1 MKNKK
6 KGLLQIIL
14 ILAIIGL
21 CGFTTLVGFTK
32 HHKGSAQNIKLG
44 LDLAGGVSITYEAV
58 GDTPS
63 QTEMEDTR
71 NMMQKR
77 AEVYSTESS
86 VVIGDGGRITIDIPG
101 VANADEVLASLGKE
115 GSLDFVA
122 QDDMSFED
130 DDQTKP
136 KYTKTICTGKDVK
149 TAEATTQQNEV
160 TKKKE
165 YVVSLKFKSKGTKS
179 FADATAAAAP
189 SNKIIYIVYDGK
201 IISSPAVQ
209 SEISNGEAVI
219 SGSFKTY
226 DSAEELA
233 SMIRIGALPV
243 ELKEVQSQVVGAQLG
258 QDAIQSSL
266 LAGAIGFALVVL
278 FMLVFYRLPG
288 LAASIALVFYLVV
301 MLVGLN
307 ALDIT
312 LTLPG
317 VAGIILNIGMAV
329 DANVII
335 FTRIKEELAKGKT
348 VQSSIK
354 LGFDKALSAIV
365 DGNVTT
371 LIAAFVLYIKGSG
384 TVKGFATTLAIGIIL
399 SMFTAL
405 YITKILLKAMY
416 ALGVDDV
423 KYFGVE
429 KERKTIHFVENKAK
443 FFTIS
448 GVLIVA
454 CVVCLFINKA
464 GRCNG
469 NILNYGLDF
478 SGGTT
483 FDITFNKDQKI
494 DSSMKKD
501 IESLFSKESGS
512 NDVVIS
518 EIAGSNGLSVKT
530 VELSEKKRDTL
541 TKSLVKTYSVEEK
554 NIQYQNISASVS
566 DEMKTDAVVAVVIAA
581 ICMLIYIW
589 FRFKDIVFAGSA
601 VLALLHDAVVV
612 LLVYAVSKIS
622 VGNTFIACM
631 LTIVGYS
638 INATIVIF
646 DRIRENLGT
655 KTSEEALTEVVNQSI
670 TQTLTRSINTSL
682 TTFFMVIMLAILG
695 VDSVK
700 DFAIPLLVGIICG
713 GYSSVCITGP
723 LWLTIKKHVHTGKGK
738 KARK

>member
-32 HHKGSAQNIKLG
+32 HHKGSAQNMKLG

-130 DDQTKP
+130 NDQTKP
-136 KYTKTICTGKDVK
+136 KYTKTVCTGKDVK

-179 FADATAAAAP
+179 FANATAAAAP
-189 SNKIIYIVYDGK
+189 SNKVIYIVYDGK
-201 IISSPAVQ
+201 VISSPAVQ

-278 FMLVFYRLPG
+278 FMIVFYRLPG

-416 ALGVDDV
+416 ALGVDDI

-429 KERKTIHFVENKAK
+429 KERKTIHFVENKVK
-443 FFTIS
+443 FFVIS
-448 GVLIVA
+448 GALIVA

-494 DSSMKKD
+494 DSDMKKD
-501 IESLFSKESGS
+501 IESVFSKESGS

-530 VELSEKKRDTL
+530 VELSEKKRDAL

-566 DEMKTDAVVAVVIAA
+566 DEMKTDAIVAVVIAA

-646 DRIRENLGT
+646 DRIRENLGS

-723 LWLTIKKHVHTGKGK
+723 LWLTIKKRVHTGKGK

>member
-130 DDQTKP
+130 NDQTKP
-136 KYTKTICTGKDVK
+136 KYTKTVCTGKDVK

-179 FADATAAAAP
+179 FANATAAAAP
-189 SNKIIYIVYDGK
+189 SKKVIYIVYDGK
-201 IISSPAVQ
+201 VISYPAVQ

-278 FMLVFYRLPG
+278 FMIVFYRLPG

-354 LGFDKALSAIV
+354 LGFDKALSAII

-416 ALGVDDV
+416 ALGVDDI

-443 FFTIS
+443 FFVIS
-448 GVLIVA
+448 GALIVA

-494 DSSMKKD
+494 DSDMKKD
-501 IESLFSKESGS
+501 IESVFSKESGS

-530 VELSEKKRDTL
+530 VELSEKKRDAL

-566 DEMKTDAVVAVVIAA
+566 DEMKTDAIVAVVIAA

-646 DRIRENLGT
+646 DRIRENLGAMT
-655 KTSEEALTEVVNQSI
+655 KKDDLEQLVNRSI
-670 TQTLTRSINTSL
+670 SQTLSRSIFTSL
-682 TTFFMVIMLAILG
+682 TTFFMVAALFVLG
-695 VDSVK
+695 VSSIRE
-700 DFAIPLLVGIICG
+700 FALPLMVGIVCG
-713 GYSSVCITGP
+713 TYSSVCITGA
-723 LWLTIKKHVHTGKGK
+723 LWYVLRTKIGTKKNK
-738 KARK
+738 

>member
-130 DDQTKP
+130 NDQTKP
-136 KYTKTICTGKDVK
+136 KYTKTVCTGKDVK

-179 FADATAAAAP
+179 FANATAAAAP
-189 SNKIIYIVYDGK
+189 SNKVIYIVYDGK
-201 IISSPAVQ
+201 VISSPAVQ

-278 FMLVFYRLPG
+278 FMIVFYRLPG

-405 YITKILLKAMY
+405 YITKILLKA
-416 ALGVDDV
+416 
-423 KYFGVE
+423 
-429 KERKTIHFVENKAK
+429 
-443 FFTIS
+443 
-448 GVLIVA
+448 
-454 CVVCLFINKA
+454 
-464 GRCNG
+464 
-469 NILNYGLDF
+469 
-478 SGGTT
+478 
-483 FDITFNKDQKI
+483 
-494 DSSMKKD
+494 
-501 IESLFSKESGS
+501 
-512 NDVVIS
+512 
-518 EIAGSNGLSVKT
+518 
-530 VELSEKKRDTL
+530 
-541 TKSLVKTYSVEEK
+541 
-554 NIQYQNISASVS
+554 
-566 DEMKTDAVVAVVIAA
+566 
-581 ICMLIYIW
+581 
-589 FRFKDIVFAGSA
+589 
-601 VLALLHDAVVV
+601 
-612 LLVYAVSKIS
+612 
-622 VGNTFIACM
+622 
-631 LTIVGYS
+631 
-638 INATIVIF
+638 
-646 DRIRENLGT
+646 
-655 KTSEEALTEVVNQSI
+655 
-670 TQTLTRSINTSL
+670 
-682 TTFFMVIMLAILG
+682 
-695 VDSVK
+695 
-700 DFAIPLLVGIICG
+700 
-713 GYSSVCITGP
+713 CIGC
-723 LWLTIKKHVHTGKGK
+723 
-738 KARK
+738 RRY

>member
-130 DDQTKP
+130 NDQTKP
-136 KYTKTICTGKDVK
+136 KYTKTVCTGKDVK

-179 FADATAAAAP
+179 FANATAAAAP
-189 SNKIIYIVYDGK
+189 SKKVIYIVYDGK
-201 IISSPAVQ
+201 VISYPAVQ

-278 FMLVFYRLPG
+278 FMIVFYRLPG

-354 LGFDKALSAIV
+354 LGFDKALSAII

-416 ALGVDDV
+416 ALGVDDI

-443 FFTIS
+443 FFVIS
-448 GVLIVA
+448 GALIVA

-494 DSSMKKD
+494 DSDMKKD
-501 IESLFSKESGS
+501 IESVFSKESGS

-530 VELSEKKRDTL
+530 VELSEKKRDAL

-566 DEMKTDAVVAVVIAA
+566 DEMKTDAIVAVVIAA

-646 DRIRENLGT
+646 DRIRENLGS

>member
-130 DDQTKP
+130 NDQTKP
-136 KYTKTICTGKDVK
+136 KYTKTVCTGKDVK

-179 FADATAAAAP
+179 FANATAAAAP
-189 SNKIIYIVYDGK
+189 SKKVIYIVYDGK
-201 IISSPAVQ
+201 VISYPAVQ

-278 FMLVFYRLPG
+278 FMIVFYRLPG

-354 LGFDKALSAIV
+354 LGFDKALSAII

-416 ALGVDDV
+416 ALGVDDI

-443 FFTIS
+443 FFVIS
-448 GVLIVA
+448 GALIVA

-494 DSSMKKD
+494 DSDMKKD
-501 IESLFSKESGS
+501 IESVFSKESGS

-530 VELSEKKRDTL
+530 VELSEKKRDAL
-541 TKSLVKTYSVEEK
+541 TKSLVKTYSIEEK

-566 DEMKTDAVVAVVIAA
+566 DEMKTDAIVAVVIAA

-646 DRIRENLGT
+646 DRIRENLGS

-723 LWLTIKKHVHTGKGK
+723 LWLTIKKRVHTGKGK

>member
-101 VANADEVLASLGKE
+101 VANADEVLASLGNE

-130 DDQTKP
+130 NDQTKP
-136 KYTKTICTGKDVK
+136 KYTKTVCTGKDVK

-179 FADATAAAAP
+179 FANATAAAAP
-189 SNKIIYIVYDGK
+189 SNKVIYIVYDGK
-201 IISSPAVQ
+201 VISSPAVQ

-278 FMLVFYRLPG
+278 FMIVFYRLPG

-307 ALDIT
+307 VLDIT

-416 ALGVDDV
+416 ALGVDDI

-429 KERKTIHFVENKAK
+429 KERKTIHFVENKVK
-443 FFTIS
+443 FFVIS
-448 GVLIVA
+448 GALIVA

-494 DSSMKKD
+494 DSDMKKD
-501 IESLFSKESGS
+501 IESVFSKESGS

-530 VELSEKKRDTL
+530 VELSEKKRDAL

-566 DEMKTDAVVAVVIAA
+566 DEMKTDAIVAVVIAA

-646 DRIRENLGT
+646 DRIRENLGAMT
-655 KTSEEALTEVVNQSI
+655 KKDDLEQLVNRSI
-670 TQTLTRSINTSL
+670 SQTLSRSIFTSL
-682 TTFFMVIMLAILG
+682 TTFFMVAALFVLG
-695 VDSVK
+695 VSSIRE
-700 DFAIPLLVGIICG
+700 FALPLMVGIVCG
-713 GYSSVCITGP
+713 TYSSVCITGA
-723 LWLTIKKHVHTGKGK
+723 LWYVLRTKIGTKKNK
-738 KARK
+738 

>member
-130 DDQTKP
+130 NDQTKP
-136 KYTKTICTGKDVK
+136 KYTKTVCTGKDVK
-149 TAEATTQQNEV
+149 TAEATKQQNEV

-179 FADATAAAAP
+179 FANATAAAAP
-189 SNKIIYIVYDGK
+189 SKKVIYIVYDGK
-201 IISSPAVQ
+201 VISYPAVQ

-278 FMLVFYRLPG
+278 FMIVFYRLPG

-354 LGFDKALSAIV
+354 LGFDKALSAII

-416 ALGVDDV
+416 ALGVDDI

-443 FFTIS
+443 FFVIS
-448 GVLIVA
+448 GALIVA

-494 DSSMKKD
+494 DSDMKKD
-501 IESLFSKESGS
+501 IESVFSKESGS

-530 VELSEKKRDTL
+530 VELSEKKRDAL

-566 DEMKTDAVVAVVIAA
+566 DEMKTDAIVAVVIAA

-646 DRIRENLGT
+646 DRIRENLGS

-723 LWLTIKKHVHTGKGK
+723 LWLTIKKRVHTGKGK

>member
-130 DDQTKP
+130 NDQTKP
-136 KYTKTICTGKDVK
+136 KYTKTVCTGKDVK

-179 FADATAAAAP
+179 FANATAAAAP
-189 SNKIIYIVYDGK
+189 SNKVIYIVYDGK
-201 IISSPAVQ
+201 VISSPAVQ

-278 FMLVFYRLPG
+278 FMIVFYRLPG

-416 ALGVDDV
+416 ALGVDDI

-429 KERKTIHFVENKAK
+429 KERKTIHFVENKVK
-443 FFTIS
+443 FFVIS
-448 GVLIVA
+448 GALIVA

-494 DSSMKKD
+494 DSDMKKD
-501 IESLFSKESGS
+501 IESVFSKESGS

-530 VELSEKKRDTL
+530 VELSEKKRDAL

-566 DEMKTDAVVAVVIAA
+566 DEMKTDAIVAVVIAA

-646 DRIRENLGT
+646 DRIRENLGAMT
-655 KTSEEALTEVVNQSI
+655 KKDDLEQLVNRSI
-670 TQTLTRSINTSL
+670 SQTLSRSIFTSL
-682 TTFFMVIMLAILG
+682 TTFFMVAALFVLG
-695 VDSVK
+695 VSSIRE
-700 DFAIPLLVGIICG
+700 FALPLMVGIVCG
-713 GYSSVCITGP
+713 TYSSVCITGA
-723 LWLTIKKHVHTGKGK
+723 LWYVLRTKIGTKKNK
-738 KARK
+738 

>member
-130 DDQTKP
+130 NDQTKP
-136 KYTKTICTGKDVK
+136 KYTKTVCTGKDVK

-179 FADATAAAAP
+179 FANATAAAAP
-189 SNKIIYIVYDGK
+189 SKKVIYIVYDGK
-201 IISSPAVQ
+201 VISFPAVQ

-278 FMLVFYRLPG
+278 FMIVFYRLPG

-416 ALGVDDV
+416 ALGVDDI

-429 KERKTIHFVENKAK
+429 KERKTIHFVENKVK
-443 FFTIS
+443 FFVIS
-448 GVLIVA
+448 GALIVA

-494 DSSMKKD
+494 DSDMKKD
-501 IESLFSKESGS
+501 IESVFSKESGS

-530 VELSEKKRDTL
+530 VELSEKKRDAL

-566 DEMKTDAVVAVVIAA
+566 DEMKTDAIVAVVIAA

-646 DRIRENLGT
+646 DRIRENLGS

-723 LWLTIKKHVHTGKGK
+723 LWLTIKKRVHTGKGK

>member
-130 DDQTKP
+130 NDQTKP
-136 KYTKTICTGKDVK
+136 KYTKTVCTGKDVK

-179 FADATAAAAP
+179 FANATAAAAP
-189 SNKIIYIVYDGK
+189 SKKVIYIVYDGK
-201 IISSPAVQ
+201 VISSPAVQ

-278 FMLVFYRLPG
+278 FMIVFYRLPG

-416 ALGVDDV
+416 ALGVDDI

-429 KERKTIHFVENKAK
+429 KERKTIHFVENKVK
-443 FFTIS
+443 FFVIS
-448 GVLIVA
+448 GALIVA

-494 DSSMKKD
+494 DSDMKKD
-501 IESLFSKESGS
+501 IESVFSKESGS

-530 VELSEKKRDTL
+530 VELSEKKRDAL

-566 DEMKTDAVVAVVIAA
+566 DEMKTDAIVAVVIAA

-646 DRIRENLGT
+646 DRIRENLGS
-655 KTSEEALTEVVNQSI
+655 KTNEEALTEVVNQSI

-723 LWLTIKKHVHTGKGK
+723 LWLTIKKRVHTGKGK

>member
-130 DDQTKP
+130 NDQTKP
-136 KYTKTICTGKDVK
+136 KYTKTVCTGKDVK

-179 FADATAAAAP
+179 FANATAAAAP
-189 SNKIIYIVYDGK
+189 SKKVIYIVYDGK
-201 IISSPAVQ
+201 VISYPAVQ

-278 FMLVFYRLPG
+278 FMIVFYRLPG

-354 LGFDKALSAIV
+354 LGFDKALSAII

-416 ALGVDDV
+416 ALGVDDI

-443 FFTIS
+443 FFVIS
-448 GVLIVA
+448 GALIVA

-494 DSSMKKD
+494 DSDMKKD
-501 IESLFSKESGS
+501 IESVFSKESGS

-530 VELSEKKRDTL
+530 VELSEKKRDAL

-566 DEMKTDAVVAVVIAA
+566 DEMKMDAIVAVVIAA

-646 DRIRENLGT
+646 DRIRENLGS

-723 LWLTIKKHVHTGKGK
+723 LWLTIKKRVHTGKGK

>member
-130 DDQTKP
+130 NDQTKP
-136 KYTKTICTGKDVK
+136 KYTKTVCTGKDVK

-179 FADATAAAAP
+179 FANATAAAAP
-189 SNKIIYIVYDGK
+189 SNKVIYIVYDGK
-201 IISSPAVQ
+201 VISSPAVQ

-278 FMLVFYRLPG
+278 FMIVFYRLPG

-416 ALGVDDV
+416 ALGVDDI

-429 KERKTIHFVENKAK
+429 KERKTIHFVENKVK
-443 FFTIS
+443 FFVIS
-448 GVLIVA
+448 GALIVA

-494 DSSMKKD
+494 DSDMKKD
-501 IESLFSKESGS
+501 IESVFSKESGS

-530 VELSEKKRDTL
+530 VELSEKKRDAL

-566 DEMKTDAVVAVVIAA
+566 DEMKTDAIVAVVIAA

-646 DRIRENLGT
+646 DRIRENLGAMT
-655 KTSEEALTEVVNQSI
+655 KKDDLEQLVNRSI
-670 TQTLTRSINTSL
+670 SQTLSRSIFTSL
-682 TTFFMVIMLAILG
+682 TTFFMVAALFVLG
-695 VDSVK
+695 VSSIRE
-700 DFAIPLLVGIICG
+700 FALPLMVGIVCG
-713 GYSSVCITGP
+713 TYSSVCITGA
-723 LWLTIKKHVHTGKGK
+723 LWYILRTKIGTKKNK
-738 KARK
+738 

>member
-63 QTEMEDTR
+63 QTEMEDSR

-130 DDQTKP
+130 NDQTKP
-136 KYTKTICTGKDVK
+136 KYTKTVCTGKDVK

-179 FADATAAAAP
+179 FANATAAAAP
-189 SNKIIYIVYDGK
+189 SNKVIYIVYDGK
-201 IISSPAVQ
+201 VISSPAVQ

-278 FMLVFYRLPG
+278 FMIVFYRLPG

-335 FTRIKEELAKGKT
+335 FTRIK
-348 VQSSIK
+348 
-354 LGFDKALSAIV
+354 
-365 DGNVTT
+365 
-371 LIAAFVLYIKGSG
+371 
-384 TVKGFATTLAIGIIL
+384 
-399 SMFTAL
+399 
-405 YITKILLKAMY
+405 
-416 ALGVDDV
+416 
-423 KYFGVE
+423 
-429 KERKTIHFVENKAK
+429 
-443 FFTIS
+443 
-448 GVLIVA
+448 
-454 CVVCLFINKA
+454 
-464 GRCNG
+464 
-469 NILNYGLDF
+469 
-478 SGGTT
+478 
-483 FDITFNKDQKI
+483 
-494 DSSMKKD
+494 
-501 IESLFSKESGS
+501 
-512 NDVVIS
+512 
-518 EIAGSNGLSVKT
+518 
-530 VELSEKKRDTL
+530 
-541 TKSLVKTYSVEEK
+541 
-554 NIQYQNISASVS
+554 
-566 DEMKTDAVVAVVIAA
+566 
-581 ICMLIYIW
+581 
-589 FRFKDIVFAGSA
+589 
-601 VLALLHDAVVV
+601 
-612 LLVYAVSKIS
+612 
-622 VGNTFIACM
+622 
-631 LTIVGYS
+631 
-638 INATIVIF
+638 
-646 DRIRENLGT
+646 
-655 KTSEEALTEVVNQSI
+655 
-670 TQTLTRSINTSL
+670 
-682 TTFFMVIMLAILG
+682 
-695 VDSVK
+695 
-700 DFAIPLLVGIICG
+700 
-713 GYSSVCITGP
+713 
-723 LWLTIKKHVHTGKGK
+723 
-738 KARK
+738 

>member
-130 DDQTKP
+130 NDQTKP
-136 KYTKTICTGKDVK
+136 KYTKTVCTGKDVK

-179 FADATAAAAP
+179 FANATAAAAP
-189 SNKIIYIVYDGK
+189 SKKVIYIVYDGK
-201 IISSPAVQ
+201 VISSPAVQ

-219 SGSFKTY
+219 SGSFKTS

-278 FMLVFYRLPG
+278 FMIVFYRLPG

-416 ALGVDDV
+416 ALGVDDI

-429 KERKTIHFVENKAK
+429 KERKTIHFVENKVK
-443 FFTIS
+443 FFVIS
-448 GVLIVA
+448 GALIVA

-494 DSSMKKD
+494 DSDMKKD
-501 IESLFSKESGS
+501 IESVFSKESGS

-530 VELSEKKRDTL
+530 VELSEKKRDAL

-566 DEMKTDAVVAVVIAA
+566 DEMKTDAIVAVVIAA

-646 DRIRENLGT
+646 DRIRENLGS

-723 LWLTIKKHVHTGKGK
+723 LWLTIKKRVHTGKGK

>member
-130 DDQTKP
+130 NDQTKP
-136 KYTKTICTGKDVK
+136 KYTKTVCTGKDVK

-179 FADATAAAAP
+179 FANATAAAAP
-189 SNKIIYIVYDGK
+189 SKKVIYIVYDGK
-201 IISSPAVQ
+201 VISYPAVQ

-278 FMLVFYRLPG
+278 FMIVFYRLPG

-416 ALGVDDV
+416 ALGVDDI

-429 KERKTIHFVENKAK
+429 KERKTIHFVENKVK
-443 FFTIS
+443 FFVIS
-448 GVLIVA
+448 GALIVA

-494 DSSMKKD
+494 DSDMKKD
-501 IESLFSKESGS
+501 IESVFSKESGS

-530 VELSEKKRDTL
+530 VELSEKKRDAL
-541 TKSLVKTYSVEEK
+541 TKSLVKT
-554 NIQYQNISASVS
+554 
-566 DEMKTDAVVAVVIAA
+566 
-581 ICMLIYIW
+581 
-589 FRFKDIVFAGSA
+589 
-601 VLALLHDAVVV
+601 
-612 LLVYAVSKIS
+612 
-622 VGNTFIACM
+622 
-631 LTIVGYS
+631 
-638 INATIVIF
+638 
-646 DRIRENLGT
+646 
-655 KTSEEALTEVVNQSI
+655 
-670 TQTLTRSINTSL
+670 
-682 TTFFMVIMLAILG
+682 
-695 VDSVK
+695 
-700 DFAIPLLVGIICG
+700 
-713 GYSSVCITGP
+713 
-723 LWLTIKKHVHTGKGK
+723 
-738 KARK
+738 